1 MFVWVVPPL
10 SMAWALPSRFLA
22 EVSIEL
28 CSITETLES
37 QVAEMCTIDLFH
49 CGSQQWLFAPQHRAP
64 QEEPAEHTETQSL
77 CRVRGAVPLC
87 PVHCHNVLCCCESHP
102 LLCSYTDNVLSDC
115 RLQVLYIINTLIR
128 EICAASAN
136 MLFFTVGYFLQ
147 LSELNCLMAVR
158 CRVWRGWEPSK
169 RNITLF
175 SCKPLLS
182 TYCTLEGSLKGW

>member
-136 MLFFTVGYFLQ
+136 MLFFYCWVFSAVIWAKLLDGRSLQ
-147 LSELNCLMAVR
+147 S
-158 CRVWRGWEPSK
+158 
-169 RNITLF
+169 
-175 SCKPLLS
+175 
-182 TYCTLEGSLKGW
+182 LERMGTIKKKHYSL